1 MKHVD
6 TVTKIQL
13 VAMIMGR
20 VYEAVL
26 LVTSHMTVKHVR
38 SIHLFGSNNLTLM

>member
-13 VAMIMGR
+13 VAMIMGH
-20 VYEAVL
+20 VYKAVL
-26 LVTSHMTVKHVR
+26 LVISNMTVKHVR
-38 SIHLFGSNNLTLM
+38 SLYLFGSNNVTLM